1 MNRRILFN
9 KSFSYNFITKSN
21 KFCCA
26 RFTCCHL
33 LVLTANKCFYNSK
46 AENFERLMRIIKQC
60 GNSCKYSDSNAFR
73 C

>member
-46 AENFERLMRIIKQC
+46 AENFERR
-60 GNSCKYSDSNAFR
+60 KYFCYLQHIR
-73 C
+73 LRLLL